1 MRLHPIRFQMAIA
14 ICAFQLFVGIS
25 ALQTQEINLKTNL
38 EAKGKLNSNSY
49 GFTTE
54 FMFNAAAEEVDNEFR
69 LKENVYPI
77 LDEIAPNL
85 LRFPS
90 GTISNFYHYYDPG
103 YGIDIKE
110 LPDQVAYKQSEKD
123 KDYTKNFIIPFA
135 ETARAT
141 KSEVLYVVNLRSH
154 FFPIDFKGYEL
165 DTETERFKYLFKEN
179 MDAIQYLLDNN
190 VNIVGIELGNENYLG
205 GVMTINFK
213 RDSLQGLIDLSK
225 LYTDSIKHYW
235 PKLKV
240 GVPLPIPE
248 SGASRL
254 QQIFIESYMKH
265 DFYDAFIIHP
275 YLPQIDND
283 CPESME
289 KEAFFKCATQYAE
302 SYFDNSLAYL
312 ENEFFPL
319 LLSSH
324 KKIWLTEWNLN
335 SPLRLSNN
343 FFHATY
349 IFRLFNMLL
358 DMDCDLGSPIEYM
371 NFHSIMG
378 DVPNYPTI
386 APWIKSK
393 ESDTIVV
400 HEEYV
405 YKAAHY
411 AVRLFKDLLNN
422 DFHKVDNELTLES
435 GSPSDDF
442 HNWTY
447 FDQDQGHLKFYF
459 YNNSHIDISL
469 NLAESSYGDNLP
481 VKNATMSYVRANAI
495 YDFAGVNHDNRN
507 IDDLIGNQLRI
518 HDNIILN
525 PTQTLTI
532 PRLTIGCIDIILDQ
546 SKITVVDTVFVE
558 EENCKHFL
566 SIVPSLEGGNTKY
579 NIARFNSSNE
589 SFETIQDIY
598 IAQVDESPL
607 VHQIEIDDPYE
618 GDNQYLVQVFQHGEL
633 IDEFFINQSF
643 TCISEAD
650 VDFSL
655 SLAPTIT
662 TNKIKARITSSG
674 LTIGKI
680 LITELYTGEIL
691 EQEVILKEGL
701 NRFDFNMMEIQN
713 AVAGYYTFT
722 ISIREQAKSKIF
734 LFFP

>member
-1 MRLHPIRFQMAIA
+1 M
-14 ICAFQLFVGIS
+14 
-25 ALQTQEINLKTNL
+25 
-38 EAKGKLNSNSY
+38 
-49 GFTTE
+49 
-54 FMFNAAAEEVDNEFR
+54 
-69 LKENVYPI
+69 
-77 LDEIAPNL
+77 
-85 LRFPS
+85 
-90 GTISNFYHYYDPG
+90 
-103 YGIDIKE
+103 
-110 LPDQVAYKQSEKD
+110 
-123 KDYTKNFIIPFA
+123 
-135 ETARAT
+135 
-141 KSEVLYVVNLRSH
+141 NLRSH

-289 KEAFFKCATQYAE
+289 KEAFFECATQYAE

-459 YNNSHIDISL
+459 YNNSHNDISL

-507 IDDLIGNQLRI
+507 IDGRIGNQLQVK
-518 HDNIILN
+518 DNIILN
-525 PTQTLTI
+525 PTQILEI
-532 PRLTIGCIDIILDQ
+532 PNLTIGCLDIFLEQNDSPESSIDTFYVTE
-546 SKITVVDTVFVE
+546 K
-558 EENCKHFL
+558 NCNHQLRFM
-566 SIVPSLEGGNTKY
+566 PSYEGGNLTYSLDQLNPITGTYEK
-579 NIARFNSSNE
+579 IRDIFISDID
-589 SFETIQDIY
+589 ETPT
-598 IAQVDESPL
+598 S
-607 VHQIEIDDPYE
+607 
-618 GDNQYLVQVFQHGEL
+618 YLVQVNNPPDGLSQYRLQLFQDSSLQQEL
-633 IDEFFINQSF
+633 FASIDF
-643 TCISEAD
+643 TCD
-650 VDFSL
+650 
-655 SLAPTIT
+655 
-662 TNKIKARITSSG
+662 N
-674 LTIGKI
+674 
-680 LITELYTGEIL
+680 GEVPESYGRYVL
-691 EQEVILKEGL
+691 
-701 NRFDFNMMEIQN
+701 R
-713 AVAGYYTFT
+713 Y
-722 ISIREQAKSKIF
+722 
-734 LFFP
+734 